1 MNRVPRLSV
10 HSDGILTNVT
20 SMNMLLRSH
29 YSRVTNYMK
38 MVENVSCIQNG
49 RVVRRALFP
58 YFYCLNY
65 KCDEMR
71 THNSGFAQIETR
83 SLNSVCNLQNIPD
96 FVFRRLKQIG
106 KEQFPV
112 FRQQLCHD
120 IVELF
125 SLEFRNS
132 VADHLLA
139 TGCILQRMPFC
150 WIEAVEV
157 KLGKGEVNLS
167 KTEDDE
173 ERKIHNCLL
182 CGGKE
187 SLLCQHAGFWGVL
200 LRGVWQR
207 FGHCSKMLNNPSCR
221 SFVVYSLDTVGK
233 KNRVQDRKCVGVK
246 VGAEA
251 MTAFGCERVVIM
263 IFVIIAWYTG
273 SVAMRCALSAGLFV
287 KESNFNGGSVS
298 TTAIRQLSFSQHT
311 AAVVNNTDYYRFFNT
326 LLLVQRLLLRFSSC
340 SSRVESVVFI
350 VRMPVVVGKNLPC
363 SLSNRHGWLSAL
375 SLSTFY
381 FCQAC
386 YFSLSDSVSFV
397 GASVFRCC
405 SVASDDGKQHAA
417 ALFDNSTKTL
427 ATQKRKPCWQ
437 LAWNMLTNR
446 LLLAR
451 SCSGLV
457 HLQAGSI
464 GPIFR
469 STPHSHLLQYQQQ
482 QQQQQQRQQQQ
493 QQLLLV
499 VVVLLMLAASS
510 GKLNADHF
518 CLFHSCSSLGAKS
531 PPPVD

>member
-1 MNRVPRLSV
+1 M
-10 HSDGILTNVT
+10 T
-20 SMNMLLRSH
+20 
-29 YSRVTNYMK
+29 
-38 MVENVSCIQNG
+38 
-49 RVVRRALFP
+49 FP
-58 YFYCLNY
+58 FGAC
-65 KCDEMR
+65 C
-71 THNSGFAQIETR
+71 G
-83 SLNSVCNLQNIPD
+83 
-96 FVFRRLKQIG
+96 
-106 KEQFPV
+106 
-112 FRQQLCHD
+112 
-120 IVELF
+120 
-125 SLEFRNS
+125 
-132 VADHLLA
+132 
-139 TGCILQRMPFC
+139 PF
-150 WIEAVEV
+150 
-157 KLGKGEVNLS
+157 NH
-167 KTEDDE
+167 
-173 ERKIHNCLL
+173 R
-182 CGGKE
+182 E
-187 SLLCQHAGFWGVL
+187 S
-200 LRGVWQR
+200 
-207 FGHCSKMLNNPSCR
+207 S
-221 SFVVYSLDTVGK
+221 
-233 KNRVQDRKCVGVK
+233 
-246 VGAEA
+246 
-251 MTAFGCERVVIM
+251 I
-263 IFVIIAWYTG
+263 
-273 SVAMRCALSAGLFV
+273 
-287 KESNFNGGSVS
+287 
-298 TTAIRQLSFSQHT
+298 
-311 AAVVNNTDYYRFFNT
+311 
-326 LLLVQRLLLRFSSC
+326 
-340 SSRVESVVFI
+340 
-350 VRMPVVVGKNLPC
+350 
-363 SLSNRHGWLSAL
+363 RHGWLSAL